1 MGEPVEALK
10 NHGRQQAFHARFAR
24 EHHMQPLVNLPV
36 TLPSNFWLK
45 TFGLKDIFWVWLQ
58 RFFFFYVVPQEHN
71 TQKFL
76 HSILLH
82 HRKKAVYLW
91 SGMENSW

>member
-36 TLPSNFWLK
+36 TLPSNF
-45 TFGLKDIFWVWLQ
+45 
-58 RFFFFYVVPQEHN
+58 
-71 TQKFL
+71 
-76 HSILLH
+76 
-82 HRKKAVYLW
+82 
-91 SGMENSW
+91 